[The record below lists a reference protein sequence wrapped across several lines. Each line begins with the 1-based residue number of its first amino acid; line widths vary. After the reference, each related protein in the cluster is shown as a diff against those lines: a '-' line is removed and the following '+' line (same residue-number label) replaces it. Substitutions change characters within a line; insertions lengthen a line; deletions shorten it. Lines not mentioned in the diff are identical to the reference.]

1 MLPGMGGNGGE
12 SNERTYRGQTERLP
26 VLLFREADRGLHLP
40 RQNRLLLYFGAEAVC
55 RRQRVRRLSVW
66 AGVSLHRLVYKG
78 SAALYG
84 PLERAWRYMTL
95 DYYYGD
101 QAEQFS
107 FYRIEMSEMIATAN
121 AKSIEDII
129 AIFNNTAERFSF

>member
-1 MLPGMGGNGGE
+1 
-12 SNERTYRGQTERLP
+12 
-26 VLLFREADRGLHLP
+26 
-40 RQNRLLLYFGAEAVC
+40 
-55 RRQRVRRLSVW
+55 
-66 AGVSLHRLVYKG
+66 
-78 SAALYG
+78 
-84 PLERAWRYMTL
+84 MTL

-129 AIFNNTAERFSF
+129 AIFNNTSERFSF